1 MKSIETG
8 KSVRFIAVFCVI
20 IIIIQSLIYSF
31 SVNSLSLSEKIN
43 SEAEKNMAYAAS
55 RQSEKL
61 NDKMN
66 YYADLSKEVKN
77 AAVIMAEVLEKRSIT
92 IDEFLSDTG
101 AQSMFIE
108 KFAGEMIGLM
118 EDSSPSGVFSLLCND
133 AELMTDSV
141 FQGFYIKDAESRAE
155 DDGDTVMTRGSK
167 SVSIHYNV
175 PLDINWESDFQFEKK
190 DATQYRFF
198 FDPVTAARKNP
209 DRKAEDYGYWAD
221 GYMFDDGSNERRVSY
236 SIPLIYNKTVYGV
249 AGITLSCEKIG
260 KMVEDKSFD
269 GGIVVVSSKNSAPV
283 SGMSG
288 SVQAYTNVDFLRGI
302 AYGNQITL
310 TGRNNSDIIYRT
322 DSLRLNV
329 DSNKGEVCC
338 AVSDVNL
345 YGENSYFKANKWYA
359 VSVKDSNLIYS
370 AYNYTQNYL
379 KVMMAV
385 LFVIG
390 IAAVLVVFFI
400 YIDQF
405 TRFSEAVSRLLDGGK
420 GDYNSGN
427 EMLNSLYDKFV
438 NMADERRESFLAYE
452 GEHELCAVVL
462 KSSDSSVLEYE
473 NEEDIFMIYHYDE
486 NQKNCFSRRSM
497 YRNFRKMVMEGQVC
511 PEEDINKI
519 IAFLDGRMTEP
530 FRARFYSKDGE
541 LRWNYV
547 SAKAL
552 EVNKEVVRVV
562 ACSKN
567 ITETVLEEMRQEE
580 LSSRDTVTGF
590 YDGDYGYMLAKK
602 DALENSGEFSVCIIS
617 LKNVNEFIR
626 SEGSY
631 YFNGV
636 MEEIASILRLFKAPA
651 DIFWRMSVS
660 DIAFYIPRRSGTQ
673 YAESLKTALS
683 FIDRVYFSEN
693 DESIFCGIGI
703 FRAEKGERL
712 SEAVDNARLASLA
725 CEMPSYPR
733 IVWYSDIQYDLSVR
747 SKMISNS
754 GFESSAEAK
763 ELENGYT
770 TTENMVSYTINM
782 LERSKNLAKAIE
794 IIFCKIG
801 RVLDL
806 ERIAFFDM
814 NSERKSVRVYR
825 QWSRYGREKL
835 FDGAFSLGSGFDEL
849 VGMLSEVFIADKDFY
864 ASSNELS
871 EFIAMLREKGKLL
884 ICPVYY
890 NDKPYAFCVYCAVER
905 EAPEGAIKSMAEL
918 SRVISAQVISSRTAS
933 ENVARSEFF
942 SKMSHEIRTP
952 MNAVMG
958 ITRILLDTAKLDDEA
973 RDYIEKIDSSSHY
986 LLELI
991 NSNLELSKIESG
1003 KMTINN
1009 EPFDLQTLIDDTET
1023 IIRVQT
1029 EQKGLYLAV
1038 EGKVEHRYVIGDGL
1052 KLRQVL
1058 INILGNALKFTHE
1071 GGITL
1076 TVNETGTSGD
1086 NVCLH
1091 FSVRDMGIGISS
1103 ENIDKIFDSFEQL
1116 GGKITAKYGGTG
1128 LGLAISSAYVSMMG
1142 GKLSVSSKL
1151 GEGSDFYFDLELP
1164 IADKSGIEEQS
1175 DANSQIS
1182 IEGMRI
1188 LLAEDDEMNRMIA
1201 VKLLENDGL
1210 IVETAEDGVVAVKKF
1225 EQSPVGYYDAVLM
1238 DIRMPN
1244 MDGLEATKK
1253 LRSLNKKDA
1262 KTIPVIALTANAF
1275 DEDIKKSAQC
1285 GMNGHLSKP
1294 IDIRQIRRV
1303 LRLNAK
1309 KK

>member
-1 MKSIETG
+1 MKNIEIG
-8 KSVRFIAVFCVI
+8 KSVRFIATFCVI

-31 SVNSLSLSEKIN
+31 SVNSTRLSEKIN
-43 SEAEKNMAYAAS
+43 SDAEKNMAYAAS
-55 RQSEKL
+55 RQSERL
-61 NDKMN
+61 NEKMN
-66 YYADLSKEVKN
+66 AYADLTDEVSRAN
-77 AAVIMAEVLEKRSIT
+77 VILAEVLEKREIT
-92 IDEFLSDTG
+92 VNEFLSDTG

-108 KFAGEMIGLM
+108 KFAGEMIGVM
-118 EDSSPSGVFSLLCND
+118 QDSSPSGVFSLLCND

-141 FQGFYIKDAESRAE
+141 FQGFYIKDAESLAE
-155 DDGDTVMTRGSK
+155 EDGDTVMTRGSK
-167 SVSIHYNV
+167 SVSIHYNI
-175 PLDINWESDFQFEKK
+175 PLDINWQSDFEFEKK

-209 DRKAEDYGYWAD
+209 DRRAVDYGYWAD

-236 SIPLIYNKTVYGV
+236 SIPLIYDKVVYGV
-249 AGITLSCEKIG
+249 AGITLSNEKIS
-260 KMVEDKSFD
+260 KMIEDKSFD
-269 GGIVVVSSKNSAPV
+269 GGIVVISSKNSAPV

-288 SVQAYTNVDFLRGI
+288 SIQAFRGVDALRGI

-310 TGRNNSDIIYRT
+310 TSSKNSDILYRT
-322 DSLRLNV
+322 DSVRPLDGDVR
-329 DSNKGEVCC
+329 C
-338 AVSDVNL
+338 AVSDVGL
-345 YGENSYFKANKWYA
+345 YSENSYFKGNKWYA
-359 VSVKDSNLIYS
+359 ISIKDTDSVYN
-370 AYNYTQNYL
+370 AYNYTQNHL
-379 KVMMAV
+379 KVTMTV
-385 LFVIG
+385 LFIIG
-390 IAAVLVVFFI
+390 IAAVLIVFFMFI
-400 YIDQF
+400 NQF
-405 TRFSEAVSRLLDGGK
+405 ASFSEAVNQLLENGK
-420 GDYNSGN
+420 ADYSSEN
-427 EMLNSLYDKFV
+427 EMFMSLYKKFT
-438 NMADERRESFLAYE
+438 NMSDERRESLLAYE
-452 GEHELCAVVL
+452 GEHELCTIVL
-462 KSSDSSVLEYE
+462 KSADSSVLEYE

-497 YRNFRKMVMEGQVC
+497 YRNFRKLVMEGQVC

-541 LRWNYV
+541 IRWNYV
-547 SAKAL
+547 SAKGL
-552 EVNKEVVRVV
+552 EINNEVVRVV
-562 ACSKN
+562 ACAKN
-567 ITETVLEEMRQEE
+567 ITETVLEEQRQEE

-590 YDGDYGYMLAKK
+590 YDGDYGFMLAKK

-683 FIDRVYFSEN
+683 FIDRVYFSEK

-703 FRAEKGERL
+703 FRAEKGERF

-725 CEMPSYPR
+725 AEMPSYPR
-733 IVWYSDIQYDLSVR
+733 MVWYSDIQYDLSVQSR
-747 SKMISNS
+747 MISNS

-782 LERSKNLAKAIE
+782 LERSKNLEKAID

-814 NSERKSVRVYR
+814 NKERSSVRVFR

-835 FDGAFSLGSGFDEL
+835 FDGAFALGNGYNEL
-849 VGMLSEVFIADKDFY
+849 VGMLSEVFVADKDFY

-890 NDKPYAFCVYCAVER
+890 NDEPYAFCVYCAVER

-958 ITRILLDTAKLDDEA
+958 ITRILLDTAKLDDET

-1009 EPFDLQTLIDDTET
+1009 ESFDLQTLIDDTET

-1038 EGKVEHRYVIGDGL
+1038 EGSIEHRYVIGDSL

-1164 IADKSGIEEQS
+1164 IADESRIEDKS
-1175 DANSQIS
+1175 DANLQVS

-1210 IVETAEDGVVAVKKF
+1210 IVETAEDGAVAVRKF
-1225 EQSPVGYYDAVLM
+1225 EQSEVGYYDAVLM

-1303 LRLNAK
+1303 LKLNARK
-1309 KK
+1309 K

>member
-8 KSVRFIAVFCVI
+8 KLVRTIAVFCVI
-20 IIIIQSLIYSF
+20 VIIIQSLIYGF
-31 SVNSLSLSEKIN
+31 SANSPRLSEKLN
-43 SEAEKNMAYAAS
+43 SDAEKNMAYAAS
-55 RQSEKL
+55 SQSEWL
-61 NDKMN
+61 NEKMN
-66 YYADLSKEVKN
+66 YYADLSDEVRN
-77 AAVIMAEVLEKRSIT
+77 ANIIIEEVLQRRGISIN
-92 IDEFLSDTG
+92 EFLSDTG

-108 KFAGEMIGLM
+108 KFAGEMIGFM

-133 AELMTDSV
+133 EELMTDSV
-141 FQGFYIKDAESRAE
+141 FQGFYIKDSESRAE
-155 DDGDTVMTRGSK
+155 DDGETVMTRGSR
-167 SVSIHYNV
+167 SVSIHYNT
-175 PLDINWESDFQFEKK
+175 PLDINWESDFKFKKK
-190 DATQYRFF
+190 DASQYRFF

-209 DRKAEDYGYWAD
+209 NRKAEDYGYWAD

-236 SIPLIYNKTVYGV
+236 SIPLIYNKIVYGV
-249 AGITLSCEKIG
+249 AGITLSCERIG
-260 KMVEDKSFD
+260 KMIEDKDFD
-269 GGIVVVSSKNSAPV
+269 GGIVVISSKNSAPT

-302 AYGNQITL
+302 SYGNQITL
-310 TGRNNSDIIYRT
+310 TKSNNSDIIYKT
-322 DSLRLNV
+322 DSLRINLNT
-329 DSNKGEVCC
+329 NKGEVCC
-338 AVSDVNL
+338 AVSDVGL
-345 YGENSYFKANKWYA
+345 YGENSYFKANKWYT
-359 VSVKDSNLIYS
+359 VSVKDSNLVYS
-370 AYNYTQNYL
+370 AYNYAQNHL
-379 KVMMAV
+379 KVVMAI

-390 IAAVLVVFFI
+390 IAAVLIVSFLF
-400 YIDQF
+400 IDQF
-405 TRFSEAVSRLLDGGK
+405 VRFNEAVSRILENGK
-420 GDYNSGN
+420 ADYDSGN
-427 EMLNSLYDKFV
+427 EMLMSLYKKIAGI
-438 NMADERRESFLAYE
+438 ADERRETFLAYE
-452 GEHELCAVVL
+452 GEHELCTVVL
-462 KSSDSSVLEYE
+462 KAADSSILEYE
-473 NEEDIFMIYHYDE
+473 NDEDIFMIYHYDE

-511 PEEDINKI
+511 PEEDINRI

-541 LRWNYV
+541 IRWNYV
-547 SAKAL
+547 YAKAL
-552 EVNKEVVRVV
+552 EVDKEVVRVV

-567 ITETVLEEMRQEE
+567 ITETVLEEQRQEE
-580 LSSRDTVTGF
+580 LRSRDTVTGF
-590 YDGDYGYMLAKK
+590 YDGEYGYMLAKK
-602 DALENSGEFSVCIIS
+602 DALENSDEFSVCIIS

-636 MEEIASILRLFKAPA
+636 MEEIAGILRLFKAPA

-673 YAESLKTALS
+673 YDESLKTALS

-703 FRAEKGERL
+703 FRGGKGERF

-725 CEMPSYPR
+725 AEMPSYPR
-733 IVWYSDIQYDLSVR
+733 MVWYSDIQYDLSVQ

-782 LERSKNLAKAIE
+782 LERSKNLAKAID

-814 NSERKSVRVYR
+814 NRERRSVRVFR
-825 QWSRYGREKL
+825 QWSRYGREEL
-835 FDGAFSLGSGFDEL
+835 FDGAFSLGNGYDEL
-849 VGMLSEVFIADKDFY
+849 AGMLSEVFIADKDFY

-871 EFIAMLREKGKLL
+871 EFIGMLREQGKLL

-890 NDKPYAFCVYCAVER
+890 NDEPYAFCVYCAVER

-1003 KMTINN
+1003 KMTLNN

-1038 EGKVEHRYVIGDGL
+1038 EGSVEHRYVIGDSL

-1076 TVNETGTSGD
+1076 TVNERGTIGD

-1091 FSVRDMGIGISS
+1091 FSVKDMGIGISS

-1128 LGLAISSAYVSMMG
+1128 LGLAISNAYVSMMG

-1164 IADKSGIEEQS
+1164 IADISRIEEQTG
-1175 DANSQIS
+1175 DDSQTS

-1210 IVETAEDGVVAVKKF
+1210 IVETAEDGAVAVKKF

-1253 LRSLNKKDA
+1253 MRSLNKKDA

-1294 IDIRQIRRV
+1294 IDIRQIRRA
-1303 LRLNAK
+1303 LRLNARK
-1309 KK
+1309 K